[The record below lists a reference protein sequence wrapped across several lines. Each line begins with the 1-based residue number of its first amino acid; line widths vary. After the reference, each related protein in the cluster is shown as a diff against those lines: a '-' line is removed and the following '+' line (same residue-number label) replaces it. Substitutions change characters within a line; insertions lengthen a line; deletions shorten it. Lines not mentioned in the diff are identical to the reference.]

1 MAIVLTK
8 KKPKSQSAEAEL
20 VSDFAGLIDEIGAMQ
35 AEQTRIEQ
43 QIKELQK
50 KQKPYKEKLKS
61 LAELLHEVDEHGD
74 DETFVE
80 LGVSYQAELGKKGTA
95 RSIKDIEQ
103 VRQLMGDTT
112 FFKVCSVTLKA
123 IDDYLTPEEKA
134 EVLGIERTQR
144 GVSVTKRP

>member
-8 KKPKSQSAEAEL
+8 KKPKTRPAEL
-20 VSDFAGLIDEIGAMQ
+20 VSDFAGLIDELGAMQ

-50 KQKPYKEKLKS
+50 RQKPYKEKLKS
-61 LAELLHEVDEHGD
+61 LAELLHEIDEHGD

-95 RSIKDIEQ
+95 RSIRDIEK
-103 VRQLMGDTT
+103 VRELMGDAT

-134 EVLGIERTQR
+134 EVLEIERTQR
-144 GVSVTKRP
+144 GITISRRP